1 MLVQAAITHVIV
13 NKEAV
18 SLVGT
23 VADKSE
29 EVGRMQHAKHVHLLS
44 MNKMKTES
52 HIYSHFPHK
61 NLRKKKTLQ
70 KFKLSDR
77 TKFKTKL
84 KISQFSKPQLET
96 RGLLVC
102 CCGRVA

>member
-18 SLVGT
+18 SLVSA

-44 MNKMKTES
+44 IHKMRKEC
-52 HIYSHFPHK
+52 HK
-61 NLRKKKTLQ
+61 
-70 KFKLSDR
+70 
-77 TKFKTKL
+77 
-84 KISQFSKPQLET
+84 
-96 RGLLVC
+96 
-102 CCGRVA
+102 